1 MSYLLDTDWLI
12 DYLSDRAS
20 AILFVKQLLPS
31 ELSISVITLAE
42 TYEGIY
48 TGRNPATAEADLLK
62 FLRNTNV
69 LNITP
74 EVARDWGR
82 VQGNLRSAGRKMPPA
97 DLFIAATALTYDLTL
112 VSRNRRH
119 FDRVPG
125 LKLISHPSELTDD
138 L

>member
-12 DYLSDRAS
+12 DFLDNRQPAVS
-20 AILFVKQLLPS
+20 FVRSLLDN
-31 ELSISVITLAE
+31 ELYVSVVTCAE
-42 TYEGIY
+42 VYEGIY
-48 TGRNPATAEADLLK
+48 FGRNPEAAEHDFENFLEAVVVLDLDIGIAQEWAK
-62 FLRNTNV
+62 TQGSLRQTRNQIHGV
-69 LNITP
+69 
-74 EVARDWGR
+74 
-82 VQGNLRSAGRKMPPA
+82 
-97 DLFIAATALTYDLTL
+97 DLFIAATALAYDLTL